1 MKRLISR
8 LDVKNNKLIKSVS
21 FEGLRVLG
29 EINEYA
35 KKYYNDGIDEI
46 LYIDTVASL
55 YERNSLTEI
64 IKKATEDIFVPI
76 TVGGGIKN
84 INDIKNILRS
94 GADKIAVNSEA
105 IRNKNFISDAAKI
118 FGSQCIVVSIQAKII
133 TENKWEALYLNGRES
148 SGLDVL
154 DWAKTV
160 EQLGAGEI
168 LLTSV
173 DFDGTLKG
181 LDFNLLTRVS
191 DAVNIPVIGSGGARN
206 KEEIANCLNNSNI
219 SALAIGSMLH
229 YEKDTINNIKKLIK

>member
-105 IRNKNFISDAAKI
+105 IRNKNFISEAAKI

-229 YEKDTINNIKKLIK
+229 YEKDTINNVKKLIK

>member
-1 MKRLISR
+1 
-8 LDVKNNKLIKSVS
+8 
-21 FEGLRVLG
+21 LG
-29 EINEYA
+29 EINEFA

-84 INDIKNILRS
+84 IEDIKNILRS
-94 GADKIAVNSEA
+94 GADKIAINSEA
-105 IRNKNFISDAAKI
+105 IRNKNFISESAKI

-191 DAVNIPVIGSGGARN
+191 DAVNIPVIGSGGAGN
-206 KEEIANCLNNSNI
+206 KEEIANCLNNSSI

-229 YEKDTINNIKKLIK
+229 YEKDTINNVKKLIK

>member
-1 MKRLISR
+1 MKRIISR

-105 IRNKNFISDAAKI
+105 IRNKNFISEAAKI

-229 YEKDTINNIKKLIK
+229 YEKDTINNVKKLIK

>member
-105 IRNKNFISDAAKI
+105 IRNKNFISEAAKI

-168 LLTSV
+168 QLTSV

-229 YEKDTINNIKKLIK
+229 YEKDTINNVKKLIK

>member
-64 IKKATEDIFVPI
+64 IKKVTKNIFVPI

-105 IRNKNFISDAAKI
+105 IRNKNFISEAAKI

-168 LLTSV
+168 QLTSV

-229 YEKDTINNIKKLIK
+229 YEKDTINNVKKLIK

>member
-1 MKRLISR
+1 M
-8 LDVKNNKLIKSVS
+8 
-21 FEGLRVLG
+21 
-29 EINEYA
+29 
-35 KKYYNDGIDEI
+35 
-46 LYIDTVASL
+46 
-55 YERNSLTEI
+55 
-64 IKKATEDIFVPI
+64 
-76 TVGGGIKN
+76 
-84 INDIKNILRS
+84 
-94 GADKIAVNSEA
+94 
-105 IRNKNFISDAAKI
+105 
-118 FGSQCIVVSIQAKII
+118 
-133 TENKWEALYLNGRES
+133 
-148 SGLDVL
+148 

-229 YEKDTINNIKKLIK
+229 YEKDTINNVKKLIK